1 MRICD
6 RSNLIAQRMMMRRM
20 PSSIREKAQITWEPK
35 AMGVKTNSS
44 MRRISIVILDFGFW
58 ISDFNL
64 EP

>member
-1 MRICD
+1 
-6 RSNLIAQRMMMRRM
+6 MMMRRM